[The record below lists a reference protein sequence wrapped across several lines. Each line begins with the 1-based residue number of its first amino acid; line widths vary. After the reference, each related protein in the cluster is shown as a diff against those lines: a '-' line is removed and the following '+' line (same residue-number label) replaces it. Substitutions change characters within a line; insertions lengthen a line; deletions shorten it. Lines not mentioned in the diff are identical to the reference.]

1 MAPFVYRRWFTL
13 WRLSCY
19 DEASP
24 CIGEQ
29 TAFCVIDIAKK
40 ADAQSTFP
48 GQDKIVPWHICHFK
62 NSTQDLTVCHKEVGI
77 DSSEVDACLSD
88 STRMKA
94 LIDAYVAKDAKEGSP
109 KGATPYDVVN
119 GTAVGSVVNGMPPT
133 YATVKAA
140 ICKVDSS
147 LSACSSV
154 LV

>member
-1 MAPFVYRRWFTL
+1 MAPFVYKRWFTL
-13 WRLSCY
+13 WHLSCY
-19 DEASP
+19 DESSP
-24 CIGEQ
+24 CIDEQ

-40 ADAQSTFP
+40 ADAKSTFP
-48 GQDKIVPWHICHFK
+48 GQDKVVPWHICHFK
-62 NSTQDLTVCHKEVGI
+62 NSTQNLSVCHKQVGI

-94 LIDAYVAKDAKEGSP
+94 LIDAYVAKGANEGSP
-109 KGATPYDVVN
+109 KGATPYDVVD
-119 GTAVGSVVNGMPPT
+119 GTAVAAADGDPT

-140 ICKVDSS
+140 ICKADSS